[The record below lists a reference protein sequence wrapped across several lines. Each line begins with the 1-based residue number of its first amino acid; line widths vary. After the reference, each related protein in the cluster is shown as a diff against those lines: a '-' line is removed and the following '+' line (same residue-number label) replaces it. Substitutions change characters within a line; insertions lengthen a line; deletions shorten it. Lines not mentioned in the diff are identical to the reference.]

1 MTSVFSPQQ
10 KTKMEAVAVPTAPT
24 AERRIPAGPKS
35 AWRLNPGGLL
45 AGPGRAGP
53 GLQRW
58 ALLPRLLSSSGR
70 RVSSREEVL
79 NLLCSF
85 RADVTEPQPDVTIPH
100 LCVSYARC
108 SRSPCVFC
116 CVVIVALCNVPTM
129 RPLCWSRRVSVGT
142 RG

>member
-10 KTKMEAVAVPTAPT
+10 KAKMEAEAVPTAPT
-24 AERRIPAGPKS
+24 AGRRIPAGRKS
-35 AWRLNPGGLL
+35 ARRLNPEGSGSR
-45 AGPGRAGP
+45 PPCRAGP

-58 ALLPRLLSSSGR
+58 APLPRLLGSSGR
-70 RVSSREEVL
+70 RVSSSEEVL

-116 CVVIVALCNVPTM
+116 CVVIVA
-129 RPLCWSRRVSVGT
+129 W
-142 RG
+142 